1 MRRSQLGCTVSSAA
15 AIAVL
20 AFGILVVPAPQG
32 AMAQDA
38 GLAPAKQVKPEVA
51 ELGKRLFYDDR
62 LSGDTSMSCASCH
75 QPEKAFTDG
84 EALSAAYTG
93 AGHFRNTPT
102 LANVGHRAAWFHDG
116 RQGTNL
122 NDVTREMITETYLMN
137 MDMRIMQERMKQDPV
152 YVEMFKAAGKGEP
165 SNGGA
170 RSAIAWI
177 SWQPSPRAALRLIPD
192 TLSCFRPAWQGPV
205 RGQGRVCRPVTTG
218 DRYTDDQ
225 PHNIGVPDN
234 PDIWADPDAA
244 FGVHHLCQIHGRT
257 ELHEPAP
264 RPWGLHSQPPP
275 RDRTLVPD
283 ADFARADL
291 DRALHAQRHLCDAR
305 GCRRF
310 LRCRAVAMIRLKD
323 SRLKPLGLIPSE
335 KSDLIAFLQSL
346 SGDKLRHRRL
356 CLAGGRLR
364 LRANR
369 KLARHT
375 KLREATMTIR
385 KTAFAAVASS
395 PFWRPPHS
403 PRSPRP
409 EGHARPLA
417 HHRSLPT
424 TR

>member
-170 RSAIAWI
+170 RSAIADFLATI
-177 SWQPSPRAALRLIPD
+177 ASRSAPIDTD
-192 TLSCFRPAWQGPV
+192 TLSSSAQ
-205 RGQGRVCRPVTTG
+205 RGKDLFEGKAGCASCHSG

-234 PDIWADPDAA
+234 PDIWADPMRHSAFITYAKFMGVPNYMNLRRDLGAFIRNHRPETARSFLTPTLRELTWTAPYMHNGIFATLEDVIDFYDA
-244 FGVHHLCQIHGRT
+244 GGGDD
-257 ELHEPAP
+257 P
-264 RPWGLHSQPPP
+264 
-275 RDRTLVPD
+275 
-283 ADFARADL
+283 
-291 DRALHAQRHLCDAR
+291 
-305 GCRRF
+305 
-310 LRCRAVAMIRLKD
+310 LKD

-346 SGDKLRHRRL
+346 SGASFDTD
-356 CLAGGRLR
+356 AYVW
-364 LRANR
+364 
-369 KLARHT
+369 
-375 KLREATMTIR
+375 REDDYDYALIEN
-385 KTAFAAVASS
+385 
-395 PFWRPPHS
+395 WRDTPN
-403 PRSPRP
+403 
-409 EGHARPLA
+409 
-417 HHRSLPT
+417 
-424 TR
+424 